1 MPLFSHTTD
10 IGPSFVQKVLFY
22 FAEEL
27 SRKAS
32 SRQALSKA
40 IFSCSISH
48 FVSVFVFY
56 FSVLLKD
63 KLFAVFLFAWKEVPV
78 CPRNLCPLCAL
89 GTDSAADLQF
99 VLEVFELNPCTVNL

>member
-63 KLFAVFLFAWKEVPV
+63 KLFAVFLFAWKEVLV
-78 CPRNLCPLCAL
+78 CPRN
-89 GTDSAADLQF
+89 
-99 VLEVFELNPCTVNL
+99 